1 MPETKSAD
9 RGQIIAP
16 GAVIGVLG
24 GGQLGRMTAMAAA
37 RLGYRVHTYCPD
49 RDSPASHV
57 SWHNT
62 VAAYLYDH
70 DVDELQAS
78 YVPAAPGQRVFEAS
92 YSEGANGEDEIWCCE
107 VPVVAWRI
115 ERGDVE
121 PIGPEG
127 KIGDAS
133 NSCWMMMCPDGRV
146 IYAHSGTY
154 DSLELALEALKGEL
168 KTRAQNSKTRARK
181 LQNAG

>member
-1 MPETKSAD
+1 MQQFIRCARTGALYPVSRVCSIEPVA
-9 RGQIIAP
+9 RQGAHP
-16 GAVIGVLG
+16 FRAVIEGE
-24 GGQLGRMTAMAAA
+24 
-37 RLGYRVHTYCPD
+37 
-49 RDSPASHV
+49 
-57 SWHNT
+57 HNT

-121 PIGPEG
+121 PVGPEG
-127 KIGDAS
+127 RIGYMAC
-133 NSCWMMMCPDGRV
+133 NSLWLMMCPDGRV
-146 IYAHSGTY
+146 INPHVGTY
-154 DSLELALEALKGEL
+154 DNLESALEALKGDF
-168 KTRAQNSKTRARK
+168 KTRVRK

>member
-1 MPETKSAD
+1 MQQFIRCARTGTLYPVSRVSHIVPVGQQGAHPFRAVL
-9 RGQIIAP
+9 RG
-16 GAVIGVLG
+16 
-24 GGQLGRMTAMAAA
+24 
-37 RLGYRVHTYCPD
+37 D
-49 RDSPASHV
+49 D
-57 SWHNT
+57 
-62 VAAYLYDH
+62 AAYLYDH

-78 YVPAAPGQRVFEAS
+78 YVPATPGQRVFEAS
-92 YSEGANGEDEIWCCE
+92 YSEDEDEIWCCE
-107 VPVVAWRI
+107 VPIVAWRI

-127 KIGDAS
+127 KIGDAC